1 MKIGIL
7 LGRGI
12 EGCGVTRFATEFQNY
27 LLSQGYNCKSYA
39 TLDKKWGRKNT
50 QQTKIIE
57 FKNDKI
63 NNIKQQLNNCDIV
76 FYQSLPSKSN
86 SNSYKEKFFNELVV
100 GVDKPIKI
108 IFQNDHKIHS
118 LNRNYNLWETVKK
131 MDCAFT
137 FGKGTVFYKKIK
149 EIGINTPVKFFNN
162 GHDFSKLDFLIKKEQ
177 RKKMS
182 YLGRFAT
189 FKEPDRMIYLQPL
202 LSKHEI
208 ICEAR
213 GIEKS
218 IGAKTKFFVT
228 NSKDLKSP
236 EHSNIKYRSKS
247 IIDSQD
253 LDHLHVYGPYDRI
266 PTLELLSNN
275 MFGANFFN
283 LKKEE
288 YSNIIEYSTLEMI
301 NIGMIVVV
309 DKQWAQNNYHIQGD
323 SFYDLDCFIYNER
336 DKCQET
342 VEQIVE
348 LSNNK
353 QLRNKKRNLAYN
365 VAKSHCD
372 VNIAFKDLIEKSK
385 TVSKKKQV
393 YEPKQTLLF

>member
-1 MKIGIL
+1 MKIAIL

-12 EGCGVTRFATEFQNY
+12 EGCGVTRFATELQSY
-27 LLSQGYNCKSYA
+27 LLSQNYQCKSFAA
-39 TLDKKWGRKNT
+39 TDKKWGRKNSQHT
-50 QQTKIIE
+50 NIVEFDNNEINKI
-57 FKNDKI
+57 KNE
-63 NNIKQQLNNCDIV
+63 LNNFDIV

-86 SNSYKEKFFNELVV
+86 SELYKNKFFEELVLNV
-100 GVDKPIKI
+100 NKPIKI

-118 LNRNYNLWETVKK
+118 LNRNSMLWETVGK

-137 FGKGTVFYKKIK
+137 FGKGTVFNKKIK
-149 EIGINTPVKFFNN
+149 ELNIDTPVEFFNN
-162 GHDFSKLDFLIKKEQ
+162 GHDFSKLNHLIKKEQ
-177 RKKMS
+177 QRKIS

-189 FKEPDRMIYLQPL
+189 FKEPNRMIHLQPL
-202 LSKHEI
+202 LSNHNI

-218 IGAKTKFFVT
+218 IGAKTKFFCS
-228 NSKDLKSP
+228 NEKDLKSH
-236 EHSNIKYRSKS
+236 EHSNIKYRNKS
-247 IIDSQD
+247 IVDEQD
-253 LDHLHVYGPYDRI
+253 LDYLHVYGPYDRM

-288 YSNIIEYSTLEMI
+288 YNNIIEYSTLEMI

-323 SFYDLDCFIYNER
+323 SFYDLDCFIYNE
-336 DKCQET
+336 KNNYQST
-342 VEQIVE
+342 VDQIVE
-348 LSNNK
+348 LANN
-353 QLRNKKRNLAYN
+353 QELRSKKRRLAYN

-372 VNIAFKDLIEKSK
+372 VNIAFKDLIEKAK
-385 TVSKKKQV
+385 RVNKKQINK
-393 YEPKQTLLF
+393 YELF

>member
-1 MKIGIL
+1 MRIAIL

-12 EGCGVTRFATEFQNY
+12 EGCGVTRFATELQSY
-27 LLSQGYNCKSYA
+27 LLNNNYKCESFAG
-39 TLDKKWGRKNT
+39 LDKKWGRKNSQKT
-50 QQTKIIE
+50 NIIE
-57 FKNDKI
+57 FNNDEINKIKNK
-63 NNIKQQLNNCDIV
+63 LNEFDIV

-86 SNSYKEKFFNELVV
+86 SEFYKNKFFDELVLNIN
-100 GVDKPIKI
+100 KPLKI

-118 LNRNYNLWETVKK
+118 LNRNSMLWETVSE

-137 FGKGTVFYKKIK
+137 FGKGTVFNKKIK
-149 EIGINTPVKFFNN
+149 QLNINTPVKFFNN
-162 GHDFSKLDFLIKKEQ
+162 GHDFTKLTHLIKKEQ
-177 RKKMS
+177 TKKLS

-202 LSKHEI
+202 LSKHNI

-218 IGAKTKFFVT
+218 IGAKTKFFST
-228 NSKDLKSP
+228 DQKDLKSP
-236 EHSNIKYRSKS
+236 EHSNIKYRNKS
-247 IIDSQD
+247 IVDEQD
-253 LDHLHVYGPYDRI
+253 LNYLHVYGPYDRL

-288 YSNIIEYSTLEMI
+288 YNNIIEYTTLEMI

-309 DKQWAQNNYHIQGD
+309 DKQWAQNNYHIEGD
-323 SFYDLDCFIYNER
+323 SFYDLNCFIYNDR
-336 DKCQET
+336 NDYNST
-342 VEQIVE
+342 VNNIVE
-348 LSNNK
+348 LANN
-353 QLRNKKRNLAYN
+353 QELRSKKRRLAYN

-372 VNIAFKDLIEKSK
+372 VNIAFKDLINKA
-385 TVSKKKQV
+385 KQV
-393 YEPKQTLLF
+393 NKYVAI

>member
-1 MKIGIL
+1 
-7 LGRGI
+7 
-12 EGCGVTRFATEFQNY
+12 
-27 LLSQGYNCKSYA
+27 
-39 TLDKKWGRKNT
+39 
-50 QQTKIIE
+50 
-57 FKNDKI
+57 
-63 NNIKQQLNNCDIV
+63 
-76 FYQSLPSKSN
+76 
-86 SNSYKEKFFNELVV
+86 
-100 GVDKPIKI
+100 
-108 IFQNDHKIHS
+108 
-118 LNRNYNLWETVKK
+118 
-131 MDCAFT
+131 
-137 FGKGTVFYKKIK
+137 
-149 EIGINTPVKFFNN
+149 
-162 GHDFSKLDFLIKKEQ
+162 
-177 RKKMS
+177 
-182 YLGRFAT
+182 
-189 FKEPDRMIYLQPL
+189 
-202 LSKHEI
+202 
-208 ICEAR
+208 
-213 GIEKS
+213 
-218 IGAKTKFFVT
+218 
-228 NSKDLKSP
+228 
-236 EHSNIKYRSKS
+236 
-247 IIDSQD
+247 
-253 LDHLHVYGPYDRI
+253 
-266 PTLELLSNN
+266 

-336 DKCQET
+336 DKYQET